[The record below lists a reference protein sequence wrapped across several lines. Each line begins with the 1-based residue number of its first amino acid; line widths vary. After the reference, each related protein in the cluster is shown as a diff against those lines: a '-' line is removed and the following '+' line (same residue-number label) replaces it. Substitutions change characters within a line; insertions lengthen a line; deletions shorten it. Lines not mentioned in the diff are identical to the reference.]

1 MLMEEQTIQTKIKTA
16 FINAVSTS
24 SAFTAKEI
32 EEIYTIISSTQKAE
46 KMAENLLKA
55 IGGTADED
63 T

>member
-1 MLMEEQTIQTKIKTA
+1 MEEQTIQEKIKTA
-16 FINAVSTS
+16 FIDAVSTS
-24 SAFTAKEI
+24 SIFTVKEI
-32 EEIYTIISSTQKAE
+32 EEIDAIISSTQKAD